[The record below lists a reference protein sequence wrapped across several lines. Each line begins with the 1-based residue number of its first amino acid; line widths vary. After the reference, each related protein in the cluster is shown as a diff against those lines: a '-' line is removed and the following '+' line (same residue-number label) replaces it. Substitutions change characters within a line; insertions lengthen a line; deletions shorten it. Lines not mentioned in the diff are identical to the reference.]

1 MKKIWRVFAAVAL
14 VAFAATTMASCDKD
28 DDNDKDL
35 EGGASK
41 IAGTYN
47 GDLSATVMGTPCD
60 FDGKYDVVI
69 TKLKGIEDDVTIT
82 LPECTY
88 SNEQMHGGFVIPSVT
103 VADVDVARSS
113 SDANV
118 YVLDDEDFSTTVDG
132 MTVTGKISGGKV
144 TGSKIELTYTIT
156 PGTMPMPIN
165 FTFTGNL
172 K

>member
-1 MKKIWRVFAAVAL
+1 MKKIWKVLAAVAV
-14 VAFAATTMASCDKD
+14 VAFGATAIISCDND
-28 DDNDKDL
+28 DDKDL

-41 IAGTYN
+41 IAGTYS

-69 TKLKGIEDDVTIT
+69 TKINGIEDDVTIT

-88 SNEQMHGGFVIPSVT
+88 KNDYMPNGFVIPSVT

-113 SDANV
+113 SDSNV
-118 YVLDDEDFSTTVDG
+118 YILDDEDFSTTVNG
-132 MTVTGKISGGKV
+132 MDITGKINGGKV
-144 TGSKIELTYTIT
+144 TGSKIELTYSIT
-156 PGTMPMPIN
+156 PGRMGMPIN